1 MPQVIPKF
9 KQKGVMDGTYSED
22 QTLDIEKT
30 STNMSNTI
38 KSDNN
43 NSNNNN

>member
-9 KQKGVMDGTYSED
+9 KQKGVMNGAYSED

-30 STNMSNTI
+30 SDDSNMSNIITPE
-38 KSDNN
+38 
-43 NSNNNN
+43 NNNNNN